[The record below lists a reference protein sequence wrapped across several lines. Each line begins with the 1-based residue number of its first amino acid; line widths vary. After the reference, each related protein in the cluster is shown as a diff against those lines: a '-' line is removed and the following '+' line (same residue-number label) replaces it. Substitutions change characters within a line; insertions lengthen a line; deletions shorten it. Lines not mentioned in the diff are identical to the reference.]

1 MSRSKWLP
9 VGAVVLIVN
18 ALQWV
23 IAEGVTAAAWNDPP
37 YSYARNYI
45 SDLGVPDCGANFQGR
60 DICSPSHTLMNTSFA
75 LQGILFAAGVLLV
88 ALPLV
93 EGRARRVV
101 TSLAVAHA
109 VGFVMVA
116 LFHGSSEGADYSLVL
131 HVVGAGIGILCAN
144 TLAIMTGASWGLGR
158 RLGLPKPYRVF
169 SVAVGSLGLLSEL
182 LTGVSTSAA
191 GAFERGGVYSW
202 LLWSAVT
209 GGLVLAR
216 QFRSSAV
223 VENVLA

>member
-9 VGAVVLIVN
+9 VGAAVLIVN

-23 IAEGVTAAAWNDPP
+23 IAEGVTAAAWSDPP

-45 SDLGVPDCGANFQGR
+45 SDLGVPDCGTKFQAR
-60 DICSPSHTLMNTSFA
+60 EICSPSHALMNTSFA

-93 EGRARRVV
+93 EGRMRRVV
-101 TSLAVAHA
+101 TSLAIAHG
-109 VGFVMVA
+109 VGFVMVG
-116 LFHGSSEGADYSLVL
+116 LFHGSANGAKYSLVL

-144 TLAIMTGASWGLGR
+144 TLAITAGASRSLGG
-158 RLGLPKPYRVF
+158 RLGLPRPYRVF
-169 SVAVGSLGLLSEL
+169 SVTVGSLGLLSEL
-182 LTGVSTSAA
+182 FVSVSTSTA
-191 GAFERGGVYSW
+191 GVFERGGVYSW

-216 QFRSSAV
+216 RFRSPAV